1 MKFISYIF
9 GGIDKH
15 FILFITILII
25 DFLTNICIS
34 FYNQKFKTFFN
45 RKMIIKYVGYILIL
59 VFAAVIDTIM
69 ENENMIRN
77 TIIYFFIANEGIM
90 VMENWSKMG
99 LPLPHKI
106 FAILNELKEE
116 EDGSKTGGQKQ
127 DS

>member
-59 VFAAVIDTIM
+59 VFAAVIDIIM

-77 TIIYFFIANEGIM
+77 TIIYFFTINYFFIH
-90 VMENWSKMG
+90 N
-99 LPLPHKI
+99 
-106 FAILNELKEE
+106 FAFPFLNIVSYLINTYFVY
-116 EDGSKTGGQKQ
+116 S
-127 DS
+127 